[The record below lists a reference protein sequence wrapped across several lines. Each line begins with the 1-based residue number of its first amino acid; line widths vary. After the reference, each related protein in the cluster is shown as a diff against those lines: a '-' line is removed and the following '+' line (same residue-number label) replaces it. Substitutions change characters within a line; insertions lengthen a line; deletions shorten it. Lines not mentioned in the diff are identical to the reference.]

1 MVVGTGMDLAEVD
14 RMLAAVDGR
23 HGARFRDR
31 VYTAEEQRYCD
42 SRGRGRGQSYAAR
55 FAAKEATMK
64 ALGVGWGKDAA
75 FCEIEVCRE
84 VSGRPSLALSGGA
97 AATARRMGITHLH
110 LSLTHTAGLA
120 AAFVVA
126 EQEAAGASD

>member
-1 MVVGTGMDLAEVD
+1 MVVGTGMDLAEVV
-14 RMLAAVDGR
+14 RTLAAVDGR

-64 ALGVGWGKDAA
+64 ALGVGWGKDAG
-75 FCEIEVCRE
+75 FCDIEVRRE
-84 VSGRPSLALSGGA
+84 ARGRPALFLSGAA
-97 AATARRMGITHLH
+97 AATARRMGITDFH
-110 LSLTHTAGLA
+110 LSLTHTGSLA

-126 EQEAAGASD
+126 EKEAAAESD

>member
-1 MVVGTGMDLAEVD
+1 MVGTGMDLAEVE
-14 RMLAAVDGR
+14 RTLAAVDGR

-64 ALGVGWGKDAA
+64 ALGVGWGKDAG
-75 FCEIEVCRE
+75 FSEIEVRRE
-84 VSGRPSLALSGGA
+84 PQGRPSLLLSGAA
-97 AATARRMGITHLH
+97 AATASRMGITHLH

-120 AAFVVA
+120 GAFVVA
-126 EQEAAGASD
+126 EQEPAADSD